1 MTLLLLIPGGR
12 GMDLLEAGGGALGG
26 RGGGMGGGGGI
37 SIWLSCPGEDDKKR
51 RSGAME
57 REELI

>member
-1 MTLLLLIPGGR
+1 
-12 GMDLLEAGGGALGG
+12 MDLLEAGGGALGG

-51 RSGAME
+51 RSGAMD

>member
-51 RSGAME
+51 RSGAE
-57 REELI
+57 R

>member
-51 RSGAME
+51 RSEPGE
-57 REELI
+57 RS